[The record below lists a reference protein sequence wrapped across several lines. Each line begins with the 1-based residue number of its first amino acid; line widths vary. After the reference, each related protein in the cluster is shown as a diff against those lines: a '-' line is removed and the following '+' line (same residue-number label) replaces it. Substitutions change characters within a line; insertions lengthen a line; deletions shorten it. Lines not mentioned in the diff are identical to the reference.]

1 MIIYKITN
9 NVNSKIYI
17 GKTKL
22 SAEERFKK
30 HIINSKSYTTR
41 LYSSMRHHGIDNFSI
56 SIIEETSPNDVND
69 REVYWIKK
77 LNTQNS
83 DIGYN
88 MTPGGD
94 GGGVVKGTK
103 QNSTWIS
110 KRIKSMRET
119 LGDPEYIHPLKNCT
133 QSEEKRK
140 KISKTLSGVPHTKE
154 RRKNQSLAAKKRKK
168 IQCENCNRFIDI
180 CNIRRHSKACQDSN
194 F

>member
-1 MIIYKITN
+1 MTG
-9 NVNSKIYI
+9 VQ
-17 GKTKL
+17 TCAL
-22 SAEERFKK
+22 P
-30 HIINSKSYTTR
+30 
-41 LYSSMRHHGIDNFSI
+41 I
-56 SIIEETSPNDVND
+56 S
-69 REVYWIKK
+69 EVYWIKK

-154 RRKNQSLAAKKRKK
+154 RRKNQSLAAKKEKK
-168 IQCENCNRFIDI
+168 FNVKTVIDSLI
-180 CNIRRHSKACQDSN
+180 YAT
-194 F
+194 